1 MSVLSRRNRTGRE
14 RRIIR
19 RCYRQREV
27 ERAYCFDA
35 VIVQL
40 LSIVLPTVLTVV
52 GDCTFSASSG
62 LQLVKMVSEKLYCNC
77 LTRFQTLIVATANF
91 NLRV

>member
-1 MSVLSRRNRTGRE
+1 MSVLSRRNRTGRG

-52 GDCTFSASSG
+52 GDCTFSAGSG
-62 LQLVKMVSEKLYCNC
+62 KLQLVKFLRGY
-77 LTRFQTLIVATANF
+77 IVIVLLNF
-91 NLRV
+91 RH